1 MALFKPLAGERSRRL
16 FLAFFALSSL
26 LPLLVLIFITD
37 QYLLPLILTDQS
49 GMLGMALTYGT
60 LIMFLFPLLSF
71 FLMFRWI
78 RSLENVTRQIRT
90 KSAEITEGTKEFSD
104 QEITV
109 ADDIRPH
116 AEARHE
122 SAGDENEIQSLI
134 KSFNDIFQTAADQLA
149 EREQLKEL
157 LANLI
162 GVASDLT
169 SELEF
174 NRLFPM
180 IIARVTEVMAAERTS
195 LYVIDWNNREIWTKV
210 SEGIETIT
218 LPLGKGISGRVAETG
233 ETVNVADAWELPYFD
248 RSFDQRNH
256 FRTRSVLCLPIRG
269 RSGQNIG
276 VIQVI
281 NKKAKDHFDRRDEV
295 FLKGLASQVGIAL
308 ENSLLIDELKLSFNS
323 SISTLSAIVDARHP
337 MTAGHSLRVTEFSM
351 LIAKEMKLHE
361 NDIEVLRLAALLHDI
376 GKIGIRD
383 AILLKDGLFTPEER
397 AEMNSHPLKTRA
409 ILEKFYFPRSLQAVP
424 DIACAHHERID
435 GCGYPEGRCGDTLPL
450 GSKIIAVA
458 DVFDALTSR
467 REYPKYTVNQTMGR
481 GPMPLKDAISLLQQE
496 SGGHLAPEVVNAFLR
511 CLPQALLLYRGE
523 HFPPEYVDETLRRLN
538 PGHLRA
544 ALPPMPM
551 PMRPTLS

>member
-1 MALFKPLAGERSRRL
+1 MLMLKPLAGEKSRRL

-26 LPLLVLIFITD
+26 LPLLVLVFITD
-37 QYLLPLILTDQS
+37 QYLLPLVDRDMNGT
-49 GMLGMALTYGT
+49 LGTALTYGT

-78 RSLENVTRQIRT
+78 RSLETLTQQIRT
-90 KSAEITEGTKEFSD
+90 KSAEVSEGAKEFAEQS
-104 QEITV
+104 ITV
-109 ADDIRPH
+109 T
-116 AEARHE
+116 EALQPQAR
-122 SAGDENEIQSLI
+122 AVPARTGDENEIQSLI
-134 KSFNDIFQTAADQLA
+134 NSFNAIFQTAADQLA

-195 LYVIDWNNREIWTKV
+195 LYVIDWQSREIWTKV
-210 SEGIETIT
+210 SEGVDTIT
-218 LPLGKGISGRVAETG
+218 VPLGKGISGRVAETG
-233 ETVNVADAWELPYFD
+233 QPINVIDAWELPYFD
-248 RSFDQRNH
+248 RSFDERNN

-269 RSGQNIG
+269 RAGQSIG

-281 NKKAKDHFDRRDEV
+281 NKQGKDHFDRRDEV

-337 MTAGHSLRVTEFSM
+337 LTAGHSLRVTEYSL
-351 LIAKEMKLHE
+351 LIAREMRLGE
-361 NDIEVLRLAALLHDI
+361 NEIEVLRLAALLHDI

-383 AILLKDGLFTPEER
+383 AVLLKEGLFTPEDR
-397 AEMNSHPLKTRA
+397 AEMNSHPVKTRT
-409 ILEKFYFPRSLQAVP
+409 ILEKFYFPRSLQEVP
-424 DIACAHHERID
+424 GIAYAHHEKTD
-435 GCGYPEGRCGDTLPL
+435 GTGYPEGKSGAAIPL
-450 GSKIIAVA
+450 GSRIIAVA

-467 REYPKYTVNQTMGR
+467 REYPKYSGKETLGC
-481 GPMPLKDAISLLQQE
+481 GPMPLKDVISLLQQQAG
-496 SGGHLAPEVVNAFLR
+496 SHLAPEVVTAFLH
-511 CLPQALLLYRGE
+511 CLPQALMLYRGG
-523 HFPPEYVDETLRRLN
+523 HFPPEYVDETLHRLY
-538 PGHLRA
+538 PGTLRTA
-544 ALPPMPM
+544 AVPSLH
-551 PMRPTLS
+551 